1 MANDAD
7 YSAGQA
13 NMFEFHWKKTE
24 ESSSSSGII

>member
-24 ESSSSSGII
+24 SSSSGII